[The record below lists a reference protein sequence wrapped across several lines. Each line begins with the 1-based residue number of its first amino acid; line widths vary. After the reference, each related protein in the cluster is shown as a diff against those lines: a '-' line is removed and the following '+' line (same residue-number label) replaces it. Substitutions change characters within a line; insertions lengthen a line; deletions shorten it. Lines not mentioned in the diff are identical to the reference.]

1 MDLIYFLIPY
11 GALAHGLL
19 FSSYYKK
26 ITNSH
31 REKIIYFMAHLLI
44 AFAFILRIKEKN
56 RGDLY
61 IPIIGTIGHSS
72 LLLFFILSTFI
83 FQTKYRVSF
92 TGENLILNLLCI
104 IGQIG
109 MIIMYWIDYEKRNDP
124 DLYSEYL
131 EIIQIFKLVT
141 FALLSYFYFRVAF
154 KSDNKFTNIF
164 FGLFMVCI
172 LYIMFIY
179 KTFHGL
185 TL

>member
-1 MDLIYFLIPY
+1 MEFLVPY
-11 GALAHGLL
+11 GTLAHGLL

-26 ITNSH
+26 ITTSH
-31 REKIIYFMAHLLI
+31 REKIIYFTAHLLI
-44 AFAFILRIKEKN
+44 CLAFLLRITEKN

-61 IPIIGTIGHSS
+61 IPIIGTIGHSA

-92 TGENLILNLLCI
+92 TGENMMLNLLCI

-109 MIIMYWIDYEKRNDP
+109 MIIIYWIDYEKLNNP

-131 EIIQIFKLVT
+131 EIIQIFRFII
-141 FALLSYFYFRVAF
+141 FALLSYFYLRVAF
-154 KSDNKFTNIF
+154 KNDNKFTTIF

-172 LYIMFIY
+172 LYIIFSY
-179 KTFHGL
+179 KAFLGL